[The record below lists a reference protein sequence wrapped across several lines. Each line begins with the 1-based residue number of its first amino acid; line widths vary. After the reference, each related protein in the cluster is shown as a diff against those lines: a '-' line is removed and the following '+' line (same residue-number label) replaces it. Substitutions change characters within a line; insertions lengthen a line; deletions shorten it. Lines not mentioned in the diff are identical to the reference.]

1 MKTEVLKP
9 LARIQRAEVDFLNRM
24 VNEAQ
29 DAAFG
34 RDPEPGAQQ
43 KLWYARRDLKE
54 RVHQLR
60 EVGYRV

>member
-1 MKTEVLKP
+1 MKMEVLKP

-29 DAAFG
+29 DAAYC

-43 KLWYARRDLKE
+43 KLWHARRELKE

-60 EVGYRV
+60 KVGYHV

>member
-1 MKTEVLKP
+1 MKMEVLKP
-9 LARIQRAEVDFLNRM
+9 LGRIQRAEVDFLNRM

-29 DAAFG
+29 DAVYS

-43 KLWYARRDLKE
+43 NLWHARRNLKE

-60 EVGYRV
+60 KVGYHV